1 MKETYYLPDT
11 RALDLMKQVKAESKY
26 HISMA
31 NAERFFDKFKNIVTF
46 KMVSNG
52 YIVELVRG

>member
-1 MKETYYLPDT
+1 MKQTYYLPDIE
-11 RALDLMKQVKAESKY
+11 ALDLMKQVKAESKH
-26 HISMA
+26 HISMV
-31 NAERFFDKFKNIVTF
+31 NAERFFDKYKNIVTF

>member
-11 RALDLMKQVKAESKY
+11 RALDLMKQVKVESKH
-26 HISMA
+26 HISMV